1 MIGEPRLLARL
12 PEGPPLLMV
21 VVDTEEEF
29 DWHRP
34 FDRASTAVTNIAAQ
48 GLGQAIF
55 TPAGLRPTYVIDYPV
70 AASPEAS
77 GILRGF
83 VQAGQ
88 ALIGTHLHPWVTP
101 PHDEAV
107 TAFDSYAG
115 NLPAALE
122 RAKLA
127 TMTETIATAFG
138 LRPRIFKAGR
148 YGLGPHTGA
157 SLRALGYSIDLSV
170 LPLTDLGNDGGPD
183 FRDWPQQPFWSGGE
197 GDLFCVPMTRG
208 LSGYLPQ
215 ARLYG
220 LATSDRGRKL
230 RLPGLFAHAGI
241 VERATLTPEGVD
253 FSAHKRLVR
262 ALLDQGQRVFT
273 LSYHSPSLVP
283 GHTPYVRS
291 VAERDAFLDTL
302 RRLVDFIMGDLNAR
316 PTTPLE
322 LRDMAMA
329 AIPPP

>member
-1 MIGEPRLLARL
+1 VIDDPRLPARL
-12 PEGPPLLMV
+12 PEGQPLLMV

-48 GLGQAIF
+48 GLAQAIF

-70 AASPEAS
+70 AATPAAS
-77 GILRGF
+77 AVLRGF
-83 VQAGQ
+83 VEAGQ
-88 ALIGTHLHPWVTP
+88 ALVGTHLHPWVTP

-107 TAFDSYAG
+107 TAFNSYAG
-115 NLPAALE
+115 NLPAELE

-127 TMTETIATAFG
+127 TMTETIEAAFG

-157 SLRALGYSIDLSV
+157 SLRALGYTIDLST
-170 LPLTDLGNDGGPD
+170 LPFTNLGADGGPD
-183 FRDWPQQPFWSGGE
+183 FRAWPGAPFWAGGE

-208 LSGYLPQ
+208 FSGRFRGPG
-215 ARLYG
+215 LYAAVSTP
-220 LATSDRGRKL
+220 LGRRL
-230 RLPGLFAHAGI
+230 RLPGLLARAGI
-241 VERATLTPEGVD
+241 VERATLTPEGND
-253 FSAHKRLVR
+253 FSAHKRLLR
-262 ALLDQGQRVFT
+262 AMLEDGHLVFT

-283 GHTPYVRS
+283 GHTPYVRTL
-291 VAERDAFLDTL
+291 AERDAFLDML
-302 RRLVDFIMGDLNAR
+302 RRLVDFILGDLNAR

-322 LRDMAMA
+322 LREMALA
-329 AIPPP
+329 G